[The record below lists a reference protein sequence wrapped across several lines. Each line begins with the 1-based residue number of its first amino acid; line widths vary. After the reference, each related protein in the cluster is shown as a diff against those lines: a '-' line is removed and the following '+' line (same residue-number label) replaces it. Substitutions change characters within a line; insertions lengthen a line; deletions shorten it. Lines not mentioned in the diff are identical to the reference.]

1 MQDLMWKPLREKDFI
16 QIFKRIFIILLQKS
30 MKQSEY
36 EFSALGE
43 VSAQV
48 EEIKLLYLI
57 SSCFGSFLLPQAGT
71 TLVGFSGR
79 NLVNKNLELIM
90 LNYFSDLKKKKI
102 QVFTLLWMFTVG
114 KLWCLLKLAS
124 GERLFLSELN
134 NFCEWLNR
142 NTEDFETVLSCF
154 AVI

>member
-1 MQDLMWKPLREKDFI
+1 MQDLMWKLLKEKVFI
-16 QIFKRIFIILLQKS
+16 QVFKRIFIILLQKN

-36 EFSALGE
+36 EFSTLGE

-79 NLVNKNLELIM
+79 NLVNKNLELITQSI
-90 LNYFSDLKKKKI
+90 FHIKKK
-102 QVFTLLWMFTVG
+102 
-114 KLWCLLKLAS
+114 
-124 GERLFLSELN
+124 N
-134 NFCEWLNR
+134 
-142 NTEDFETVLSCF
+142 
-154 AVI
+154 

>member
-1 MQDLMWKPLREKDFI
+1 MQDLMWKLLREKDFI

-30 MKQSEY
+30 MKQNEY

-90 LNYFSDLKKKKI
+90 LNYFSDSKKKKNPGFHFALN
-102 QVFTLLWMFTVG
+102 VH
-114 KLWCLLKLAS
+114 S
-124 GERLFLSELN
+124 G
-134 NFCEWLNR
+134 
-142 NTEDFETVLSCF
+142 
-154 AVI
+154 